1 MSESVLDFSVK
12 ASLFRGVVHVLK
24 QDAKLSVIEAALSRA
39 TATLVRELPPATA
52 WVDGKAMTEL
62 EQSMLAVLGE
72 RAVHDIAKR
81 SIAAEIGPITRSITD
96 GIVRLFGASPATMF
110 PRIAMFEA
118 LSTKGVKTSWES
130 TGLRSGELHTR
141 YPTSRGLPD
150 AGAIFSAGMLES
162 VFDICRV
169 SGTVRFTAWTSEA
182 RNDAKYD
189 VRW

>member
-1 MSESVLDFSVK
+1 MARDTPGSIDESCQALGRDEAVRGGDEF
-12 ASLFRGVVHVLK
+12 AHLF
-24 QDAKLSVIEAALSRA
+24 
-39 TATLVRELPPATA
+39 P
-52 WVDGKAMTEL
+52 VD
-62 EQSMLAVLGE
+62 
-72 RAVHDIAKR
+72 
-81 SIAAEIGPITRSITD
+81 
-96 GIVRLFGASPATMF
+96 
-110 PRIAMFEA
+110 
-118 LSTKGVKTSWES
+118 
-130 TGLRSGELHTR
+130 RSGELHTR